1 MSRARE
7 EAVAAGVQVKEIQH
21 NMKRRTPYHNYRD
34 KGTYMLTLVVEGRKP
49 LFGTLEG
56 DGLATP
62 GSANEPRIVLSPL
75 GRALRAIRKLEALL
89 R

>member
-1 MSRARE
+1 MSRSRE

-21 NMKRRTPYHNYRD
+21 NMKRRTSYHNYRD

-56 DGLATP
+56 DGLA
-62 GSANEPRIVLSPL
+62 GEWSCQAVGNSFLLSD
-75 GRALRAIRKLEALL
+75 
-89 R
+89 